1 MNVKDSDNLI
11 EAARL
16 IRWHII
22 ESNGFMTRL
31 FEKMGS
37 VVALKSVEANH
48 TPSTGLEIEL
58 IIKDKP
64 DTSIQSSDYVSL
76 AAESILD
83 IIIETK
89 PEDNDDHR
97 LRELLNNRSL
107 LSSFINVLVTGPSS
121 LLIRI

>member
-1 MNVKDSDNLI
+1 MNVKDSDNII

-16 IRWHII
+16 IRSYII
-22 ESNGFMTRL
+22 ESDGFMTRL
-31 FEKMGS
+31 FEKMSS

-48 TPSTGLEIEL
+48 APSTGLEIEL

-64 DTSIQSSDYVSL
+64 DTSIQSSDYVGL

-83 IIIETK
+83 LIIETK
-89 PEDNDDHR
+89 PEDEDDYR

-121 LLIRI
+121 IIIKI